1 MKSALFSLWGRPV
14 HKAYTLLELLIGMA
28 ILVVL
33 MTLSTPAIQALQ
45 GPGKMSTAAYEVA
58 GVLQNARTYATANR
72 TYVWVGFF
80 EEEAGAPGTAGN
92 GRILM
97 SVVASRDGTEIYNEN
112 GDKAQIASD
121 RLIQVGKLVKIE
133 NAHLGLFDLGTGADS
148 SFAGRPTVDAAY
160 GRYGEINLGTGS
172 RPATTTRFPFQYPLG
187 NGSPSY
193 LFQKT
198 LLFTPR
204 GEAKVNG
211 TYMMRPVV
219 ELGLQPARGGQVDS
233 SSQNVAA
240 VQISGILGAVKI
252 YQP

>member
-1 MKSALFSLWGRPV
+1 MKSAPFSVLDRQNRT
-14 HKAYTLLELLIGMA
+14 AYTLLELMIGMA
-28 ILVVL
+28 LLVGL

-45 GPGKMSTAAYEVA
+45 GSGNITNAAYEVA

-80 EEEAGAPGTAGN
+80 EEDATAPGTAGT

-97 SVVASRDGTEIYNEN
+97 SVVASRDGTEIYSES

-133 NAHLGLFDLGTGADS
+133 NAHLALLDIGTGAGDS
-148 SFAGRPTVDAAY
+148 FTGRPAVDRTR
-160 GRYGEINLGTGS
+160 GRFGEINSSSGS
-172 RPATTTRFPFQYPLG
+172 PYTNSKFPFTYPLV
-187 NGSPSY
+187 NSTYTFP
-193 LFQKT
+193 KT

-211 TYMMRPVV
+211 TYIMRPVI
-219 ELGLQPARGGQVDS
+219 EIGLRPARGDVADS
-233 SSQNVAA
+233 DSQNVAA
-240 VQISGILGAVKI
+240 VQMSGILGAVKI

>member
-1 MKSALFSLWGRPV
+1 MKSAPFSLSKRPTRT
-14 HKAYTLLELLIGMA
+14 AYTLLELMAGMA
-28 ILVVL
+28 ILVAL

-45 GPGKMSTAAYEVA
+45 GPGKMSTAAYEIA

-112 GDKAQIASD
+112 GDRAQIASD

-133 NAHLGLFDLGTGADS
+133 NAHLGLFDLGTGADA
-148 SFAGRPTVDAAY
+148 SFAGRPAVDESY
-160 GRYGEINLGTGS
+160 GRYGEINQTTGS
-172 RPATTTRFPFQYPLG
+172 RPATTSRFPFQYPLN
-187 NGSPSY
+187 NGAPSY

-211 TYMMRPVV
+211 TYKMRPVI